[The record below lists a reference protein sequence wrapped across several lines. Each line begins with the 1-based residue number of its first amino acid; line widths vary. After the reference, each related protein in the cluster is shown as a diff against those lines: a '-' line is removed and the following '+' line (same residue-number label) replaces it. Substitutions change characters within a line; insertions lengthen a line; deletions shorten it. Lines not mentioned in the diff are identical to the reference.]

1 MRKLTK
7 AHFNH
12 LARIINKSFLGWEKK
27 YLGDVDNELH
37 NIVNFSWAMSINV
50 KIYRHSTAE
59 VQKTILSI
67 VEPLYEEV
75 INKKYEHFNHSF
87 NCFMKRLCV
96 ELKKQN
102 PKFVES
108 KFREACTKGSIQ

>member
-7 AHFNH
+7 AHFNY
-12 LARIINKSFLGWEKK
+12 LARHINLRFLKYEKAF
-27 YLGDVDNELH
+27 LEDIDN
-37 NIVNFSWAMSINV
+37 NFKGIPNFSWIMKVQGTFNP
-50 KIYRHSTAE
+50 HQTPE
-59 VQKTILSI
+59 VDKAVRAILDK
-67 VEPLYEEV
+67 LYEEV
-75 INKKYEHFNHSF
+75 KFKKYEHFNHSF

>member
-7 AHFNH
+7 AHFNY
-12 LARIINKSFLGWEKK
+12 LARRINGKFLKYEEKALKDLHGKELVIHFSWVMLIDSKFNKHNTPAVQEHITSIMSSLYNEVKGKK
-27 YLGDVDNELH
+27 YG
-37 NIVNFSWAMSINV
+37 
-50 KIYRHSTAE
+50 
-59 VQKTILSI
+59 
-67 VEPLYEEV
+67 
-75 INKKYEHFNHSF
+75 HFNHSF
-87 NCFMKRLCV
+87 NCFMKRLCA